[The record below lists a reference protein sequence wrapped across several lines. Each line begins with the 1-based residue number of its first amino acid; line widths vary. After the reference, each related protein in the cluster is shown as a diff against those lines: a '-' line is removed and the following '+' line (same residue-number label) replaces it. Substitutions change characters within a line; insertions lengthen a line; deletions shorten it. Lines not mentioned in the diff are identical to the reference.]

1 MTTKFLLPVLLA
13 LCGATFVS
21 PALAADYFCRVYSG
35 TDTWEKATVN
45 NGHYKITAAD
55 QAAAEKAAL
64 SKVAKL
70 KPTAT
75 LTRARCETT
84 LAGFAETA
92 APAPSAP
99 APAPAPAAPTGGMST
114 FYCHVYSPNLPGKPG
129 LQMIPAPAD
138 KRSEEYAEIWVVP
151 AADIY
156 ASTDAAIALAKAE
169 GKEAVDALCE
179 KTINSLL
186 NP

>member
-13 LCGATFVS
+13 LCGATFAS

-70 KPTAT
+70 KPTAA

-84 LAGFAETA
+84 LAGFTETA
-92 APAPSAP
+92 APAAP
-99 APAPAPAAPTGGMST
+99 VAPAAPTPAPST
-114 FYCHVYSPNLPGKPG
+114 GDLTSFYCFVYTKVPGKAG
-129 LQMIPAPAD
+129 LDMIPAPAG
-138 KRSEEYAEIWVVP
+138 KGTAEYSEIWVVP
-151 AADIY
+151 AADVH